1 MDTGRCLSLST
12 VKFLGMTETPSPSP
26 ARFAFTVG
34 TPVGAIVV
42 LIVAFGV
49 VLLAVATGTYVIATT
64 DPNFWF
70 IPAIFL
76 VAACGM
82 AFYISRLFV
91 TYTVDEEGFLKHGR
105 GRVQERVLTWRDISV
120 IRPQRG
126 GGEGVE
132 LLDAQGNVAV
142 KVHGA
147 LAGYEH
153 LIEMIPRF
161 RPDLWDF
168 QGERSFQKLGEVL
181 FLGVFGA
188 VFVVLGIFVGG
199 ASLNAI
205 VPKLFMV
212 GIGAFVFWL
221 VWGTPYKM
229 VLRPNELELVSFQN
243 TKRYT
248 PADIQNIRVEL
259 QRSRNRKS
267 YLPTLDLTDGKK
279 VYLGGFAGGAVNTY
293 GAVLRWWER
302 GR

>member
-1 MDTGRCLSLST
+1 
-12 VKFLGMTETPSPSP
+12 MTETPASS
-26 ARFAFTVG
+26 RFAHTIG
-34 TPVGAIVV
+34 TPTAAIVV
-42 LIVAFGV
+42 LVIAFGII
-49 VLLAVATGTYVIATT
+49 LLSLVGVTFAIL
-64 DPNFWF
+64 DNSPDLWF
-70 IPAIFL
+70 IPALFF
-76 VAACGM
+76 VSACGM
-82 AFYISRLFV
+82 AFYISRMLV
-91 TYTVDEEGFLKHGR
+91 TYVVDEEGFLKKGR
-105 GRVQERVLTWRDISV
+105 GATLERVLAWRDISA

-168 QGERSFQKLGEVL
+168 QGERTFQKMGEVI
-181 FLGVFGA
+181 FLGLFGTL
-188 VFVVLGIFVGG
+188 FVVLGLFVGG

-205 VPKLFMV
+205 VPKLFMI
-212 GIGAFVFWL
+212 GIGAFVLWL

-229 VLRPNELELVSFQN
+229 VMRPQELELVSFQN
-243 TKRYT
+243 AKRYT
-248 PADIQNIRVEL
+248 PADIQKVGVEL

-267 YLPTLDLTDGKK
+267 YLPTLELHDGKK

-302 GR
+302 GK

>member
-1 MDTGRCLSLST
+1 MN
-12 VKFLGMTETPSPSP
+12 ESPTSP
-26 ARFAFTVG
+26 RFAYPIG
-34 TPVGAIVV
+34 TPIGAIVV
-42 LIVAFGV
+42 LVVALGV
-49 VLLAVATGTYVIATT
+49 VLLALAVGTYVIVTT
-64 DPNFWF
+64 SPELWF
-70 IPAIFL
+70 IPALFF

-82 AFYISRLFV
+82 AYYISRLFV
-91 TYTVDEEGFLKHGR
+91 SYVVDEEGFLKKGR
-105 GRVQERVLTWRDISV
+105 GGSLERVLPWRELSA

-153 LIEMIPRF
+153 LIEIIPRF

-168 QGERSFQKLGEVL
+168 QGERSFQKMGNLL
-181 FLGVFGA
+181 FLGLFGA
-188 VFVVLGIFVGG
+188 VFVVMGIFIGG
-199 ASLNAI
+199 ATTSAM
-205 VPKLFMV
+205 VPKLLML

-221 VWGTPYKM
+221 LWGTPYKM
-229 VLRPNELELVSFQN
+229 VLRPGELELVSFQN

-248 PADIQNIRVEL
+248 SADIQNVKVEL
-259 QRSRNRKS
+259 QRTRNNKS
-267 YLPTLDLTDGKK
+267 YLPTLELQDGKK